1 MDYKQRLQ
9 LVRDFGPR
17 RPLLRHVLLCLAL
30 WDTQADRL
38 VYGGR
43 LEHETG
49 YSERAIRQALRD
61 LVLMGWLQPEVA
73 PRGGLDSKNQYGE
86 APAPRVHG
94 HTGGCRAGGIGF
106 KTRYFITYRT
116 TPPGEPLPARK
127 VAKGERG
134 APIEGG
140 TGRRST
146 APDVPGR
153 GNGAPQKGEAGA
165 AEGGAPCPRLGIE
178 RDRER
183 EMAGGYPPL
192 PPGDVVAPLTSPV
205 PSDPDRE
212 GLPLAAG
219 AAEGP
224 QGSLCGPGGP
234 EATQGREAI
243 GGARQAKA
251 LRERWPQVVQR
262 MAAANRDNCTGIRL
276 WLATP
281 KVQPLELRG
290 SILYVQVPSVV
301 WAQNLTTYA
310 AQLCAI
316 VSSLIAVCSTLVCQ
330 PQEAAS

>member
-61 LVLMGWLQPEVA
+61 LVILGWLQPEVE
-73 PRGGLDSKNQYGE
+73 PRDGLDSKNQYGE
-86 APAPRVHG
+86 APSPRVHG

-116 TPPGEPLPARK
+116 TPTAEPPRGRK

-134 APIEGG
+134 APIQGG

-153 GNGAPQKGEAGA
+153 GNGAPQKGAAGA
-165 AEGGAPCPRLGIE
+165 EQGGAPFPRFSFERGIE
-178 RDRER
+178 KD
-183 EMAGGYPPL
+183 MAGGVPPL
-192 PPGDVVAPLTSPV
+192 PPSEVVAPSTSPA
-205 PSDPDRE
+205 PDDPDRG

-219 AAEGP
+219 AADCP
-224 QGSLCGPGGP
+224 QGSLCGPVGP
-234 EATQGREAI
+234 EATQGMEAQ
-243 GGARQAKA
+243 GGARQSRQLLA
-251 LRERWPQVVQR
+251 RWPDVVQR
-262 MAAANRDNCTGIRL
+262 MATTNRDNITGIRL
-276 WLATP
+276 WVATP
-281 KVQPLELRG
+281 KVQPIELRG
-290 SILYVQVPSVV
+290 SILHVQVPSVT
-301 WAQNLTTYA
+301 WAQNLEKYA

-316 VSSLIAVCSTLVCQ
+316 VASLVSPCSTLVCH
-330 PQEAAS
+330 PMEAA